1 MSYDVPQAPISCND
15 LRAIVAIVT
24 AYLAYLRNRK
34 PPLLKRERTLRLLQG
49 IQQRLTAHVAAPQQ
63 LEETSIP
70 LTAQEIHALEDAM
83 GGFVQLVRQVI
94 PSSNQ
99 RDDLLQ
105 QIEDLREHLQM
116 AFTSYQS

>member
-1 MSYDVPQAPISCND
+1 LIKRPASDSS
-15 LRAIVAIVT
+15 
-24 AYLAYLRNRK
+24 NRDRL
-34 PPLLKRERTLRLLQG
+34 PCLFAQQGTPSPKRERTLRLLQG

-63 LEETSIP
+63 PEETSIP

-83 GGFVQLVRQVI
+83 GDFVQLVRQVI
-94 PSSNQ
+94 PPSNQ

-105 QIEDLREHLQM
+105 QVEDLCKHLQM